1 MSCLFIF
8 SQKGLSLINIL
19 MTNNPMAAARYANDF
34 TVEFSDHNAIDM
46 LKTTRDKIHM
56 GHKLIT
62 HPVTSGTAPNGSPF
76 VSIVISAGTAQTDF
90 DSVIII
96 ENAIVL
102 HQKLAKQI
110 NLPKSA
116 LEDFMTIDTEMLAK
130 DSKNITN
137 R

>member
-1 MSCLFIF
+1 
-8 SQKGLSLINIL
+8 